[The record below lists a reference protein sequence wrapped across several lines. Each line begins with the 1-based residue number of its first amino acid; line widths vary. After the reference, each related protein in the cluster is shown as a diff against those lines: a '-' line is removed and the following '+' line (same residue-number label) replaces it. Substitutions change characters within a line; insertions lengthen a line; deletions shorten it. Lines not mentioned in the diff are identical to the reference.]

1 MEVQVV
7 KRPRFDF
14 EDELINVLKYK
25 IPPRKTLTKELQK
38 LANNIQ
44 GHINNRI
51 IERKKISFH
60 CLKML
65 ISVMYYNA
73 ILSVSTTYPYLTT
86 EIDERNIQSF
96 FEKSSLKEKM
106 KNILSKE
113 AKQNA
118 DLYKDLDS
126 KLSIDYNELFR
137 DAENIN
143 DDIFY
148 IIKDFKKRFINTGR
162 IYTRKMG
169 SKSVQQK
176 KSAKRRIH
184 GTRRSNSVTLS
195 HKSALQK
202 LRRTMN
208 KKYKTFGGEN
218 DNLIDTVLFSQ
229 KPNYD
234 TFVLLNIVAPF
245 SLFTDSLQ
253 PHYRSR
259 SVGGGLP
266 LVTSMI
272 MIFLLL
278 MSIQHSDAIS
288 GFKKKKKKPY
298 TKNSRGNEIR
308 DIDFYKLKKN
318 FEYLQE
324 PGNFVGRNLIPRSDD
339 VTNSFQNSAI
349 VGSISS
355 AVIIGA
361 IVYAFPVS
369 VTTMLAAPVPSL
381 LFYGGAGVLSLSTGL
396 SLGFG
401 VWNEDQKWMK
411 EQVELEKLMKEII
424 EAADKAA
431 DKEDKRIQEE
441 IKLVKNLMT
450 NFNKNKWVHSFAWYI
465 TSITNY
471 QAKSPEEMKFLENP
485 FKDGDFAHNHT
496 LWATGEYITNST
508 ELNETN
514 KYDILLE
521 SPKFSK
527 YQKDVL
533 KNYIFITSI
542 IHTFKLIS
550 ISGLIFIISYNT
562 YIYLTKPAKVR
573 VDTSPG
579 SPWPSASPDDEN
591 KHEDIIKVTQNNTF
605 ITKLRLI
612 KRFYQQKNHQLVDS
626 AIVESQN
633 YKTPELIINKI
644 NEIKTSFD
652 DEFNKIL
659 CILLLLEYHNI
670 LVETDELLL
679 AKYDDNIVYDFVN
692 GIVEEIS
699 KPTSTTEVLVDN
711 IHIVETQ
718 PIEETGSIVDGVYEA
733 ASELFSDSKSN
744 SPPAGES
751 KPSSPPAG
759 ESKPS
764 SPPVGESKPVSAADS
779 KSSSAGAESNPSS
792 PAESKPSSSDEEKST
807 ISPSDISFTISDS
820 DMTADSK

>member
-7 KRPRFDF
+7 KRPKFDF
-14 EDELINVLKYK
+14 EDELINVLNYK
-25 IPPRKTLTKELQK
+25 VPPRKTLTKELQK

-44 GHINNRI
+44 GHINKRI
-51 IERKKISFH
+51 IEGKKISFH

-113 AKQNA
+113 AEQNA

-148 IIKDFKKRFINTGR
+148 IIKDFKKRIINTGR
-162 IYTRKMG
+162 TYTISRR

-176 KSAKRRIH
+176 KSTKRRIS
-184 GTRRSNSVTLS
+184 GKKRSNSVTLS
-195 HKSALQK
+195 SRKSALKK
-202 LRRTMN
+202 LRRTM
-208 KKYKTFGGEN
+208 KEKYKTVGGTN

-229 KPNYD
+229 KPNYN

-253 PHYRSR
+253 PHYKSR

-272 MIFLLL
+272 MMFLLL
-278 MSIQHSDAIS
+278 MSIQHSDAIR
-288 GFKKKKKKPY
+288 GIKKKKY
-298 TKNSRGNEIR
+298 AKNTRGNGFR
-308 DIDFYKLKKN
+308 DIDFDKLKKK

-324 PGNFVGRNLIPRSDD
+324 PGNFMGRNFISRSDD

-355 AVIIGA
+355 AIMIGA

-369 VTTMLAAPVPSL
+369 LTTIVAAPVQSL
-381 LFYGGAGVLSLSTGL
+381 LFYGGAGVLSLSTGI
-396 SLGFG
+396 SFYFG

-411 EQVELEKLMKEII
+411 EQSELEELMDEILKQA
-424 EAADKAA
+424 EAAAKN
-431 DKEDKRIQEE
+431 EDKRIKEE

-450 NFNKNKWVHSFAWYI
+450 NFNKNKYVHSFAWYI

-471 QAKSPEEMKFLENP
+471 QSKTPEEMKFLENP

-496 LWATGEYITNST
+496 LWSTGEYITNSS

-514 KYDILLE
+514 KYNILLE
-521 SPKFSK
+521 SPKFNK
-527 YQKDVL
+527 YQKDFL
-533 KNYIFITSI
+533 KNYIFIINI
-542 IHTFKLIS
+542 IDTFQLIS
-550 ISGLIFIISYNT
+550 ISSLIFIISYNT
-562 YIYLTKPAKVR
+562 YIYLTKRGIKDSTAPLI
-573 VDTSPG
+573 TN
-579 SPWPSASPDDEN
+579 ASPDDES
-591 KHEDIIKVTQNNTF
+591 KHQDIIKVTQNNTF

-612 KRFYQQKNHQLVDS
+612 KRFYQQKNPQLFES

-659 CILLLLEYHNI
+659 SILLLLEYHNI
-670 LVETDELLL
+670 LVETDKLLIV
-679 AKYDDNIVYDFVN
+679 KFDDNIVYDFVN
-692 GIVEEIS
+692 GIIDEIT
-699 KPTSTTEVLVDN
+699 KPTSTTEVLVDD
-711 IHIVETQ
+711 IHIIQTQ
-718 PIEETGSIVDGVYEA
+718 PIEEADSIVDGAYEA
-733 ASELFSDSKSN
+733 AAKLFSDSKS
-744 SPPAGES
+744 SSADGES
-751 KPSSPPAG
+751 KPSSADS
-759 ESKPS
+759 ESKP
-764 SPPVGESKPVSAADS
+764 
-779 KSSSAGAESNPSS
+779 SSAGAESNPSS
-792 PAESKPSSSDEEKST
+792 AGTESNPSSAGTESNPSSAADSKSNSSTESKISSPISDKET
-807 ISPSDISFTISDS
+807 SPSPLSAS

>member
-7 KRPRFDF
+7 KRPKIDF

-44 GHINNRI
+44 GHINKRI
-51 IERKKISFH
+51 IEGKKISFH

-96 FEKSSLKEKM
+96 FEKSSLKDKM

-113 AKQNA
+113 SEQNA
-118 DLYKDLDS
+118 DLYKYLDS

-148 IIKDFKKRFINTGR
+148 IIKDFKKRIISTGKTYTKSRR
-162 IYTRKMG
+162 I
-169 SKSVQQK
+169 KSVQQK
-176 KSAKRRIH
+176 KSATRRIY
-184 GTRRSNSVTLS
+184 GKKRSNSVTQS
-195 HKSALQK
+195 PHKSALQK
-202 LRRTMN
+202 LRRTL
-208 KKYKTFGGEN
+208 KREHYKTVSGKN

-298 TKNSRGNEIR
+298 TKNSRGNQIR

-411 EQVELEKLMKEII
+411 EQVELEKLMKEMI

-521 SPKFSK
+521 SPIFSK

-591 KHEDIIKVTQNNTF
+591 KNEDIIKVTQNNTF

-744 SPPAGES
+744 SPPAADSKPSSAVAES
-751 KPSSPPAG
+751 KPSSAVA

-764 SPPVGESKPVSAADS
+764 SAVAESKPSSAADS
-779 KSSSAGAESNPSS
+779 KSNSSTESKISS
-792 PAESKPSSSDEEKST
+792 PISDKE
-807 ISPSDISFTISDS
+807 ISPSPISAS

>member
-7 KRPRFDF
+7 KRPKFDF

-25 IPPRKTLTKELQK
+25 IPPRRTLTKELQK

-44 GHINNRI
+44 GHINKRI
-51 IERKKISFH
+51 LEEKKISFH

-96 FEKSSLKEKM
+96 FEKSSLKDKM

-113 AKQNA
+113 AEQNA

-148 IIKDFKKRFINTGR
+148 IIKDFKKRIISTGKS
-162 IYTRKMG
+162 TR
-169 SKSVQQK
+169 SKSVKQK
-176 KSAKRRIH
+176 KSATRRI
-184 GTRRSNSVTLS
+184 GSKKRSNSVTLS
-195 HKSALQK
+195 PNKLVLQK
-202 LRRTMN
+202 LRTRRTMN
-208 KKYKTFGGEN
+208 KKYKTVGGKN

-485 FKDGDFAHNHT
+485 FKDGYFAHNHT

-542 IHTFKLIS
+542 INTFKLIS

-591 KHEDIIKVTQNNTF
+591 KNEDIIKVTQNNTF

>member
-7 KRPRFDF
+7 KRPKIDF

-44 GHINNRI
+44 GHINKRI
-51 IERKKISFH
+51 IEGKKISFH

-96 FEKSSLKEKM
+96 FEKSSLKDKM

-113 AKQNA
+113 SEQNA
-118 DLYKDLDS
+118 DLYKYLDS

-148 IIKDFKKRFINTGR
+148 IIKDFKKRIISTGKTYTKSRR
-162 IYTRKMG
+162 I
-169 SKSVQQK
+169 KSVQQK
-176 KSAKRRIH
+176 KSATRRIY
-184 GTRRSNSVTLS
+184 GKKRSNSVTQS
-195 HKSALQK
+195 PHKSALQK
-202 LRRTMN
+202 LRRTL
-208 KKYKTFGGEN
+208 KREHYKTVSGKN

-298 TKNSRGNEIR
+298 TKNSRGNQIR

-411 EQVELEKLMKEII
+411 EQVELEKLMKEMI

-521 SPKFSK
+521 SPIFSK

-591 KHEDIIKVTQNNTF
+591 KNEDIIKVTQNNTF

-744 SPPAGES
+744 SPPAADSKPSSAVAES
-751 KPSSPPAG
+751 KPSSAVA

-764 SPPVGESKPVSAADS
+764 SAADS
-779 KSSSAGAESNPSS
+779 KSNSSTESKISS
-792 PAESKPSSSDEEKST
+792 PISDKE
-807 ISPSDISFTISDS
+807 ISPSPISAS